1 MPEGEIKVVVE
12 DVSSSTTKETK
23 VVNPLQQSADAQKVV
38 DKAVGTTKGK
48 SDSTSSSSSMAS
60 NIDAMYLFGVAKQT
74 GMQVLGGMGGYIGD
88 QVYQQ
93 RVSNTVQG
101 AALGYS
107 MLQHPMATTII
118 MGTQAVTTI
127 ISERQRRHEE
137 RDALR
142 IARARNGYSDLKS
155 ITTSRRH

>member
-12 DVSSSTTKETK
+12 DVSSSTAKETK

-48 SDSTSSSSSMAS
+48 SDSGTASSMAS

-107 MLQHPMATTII
+107 MLQHPMATSII